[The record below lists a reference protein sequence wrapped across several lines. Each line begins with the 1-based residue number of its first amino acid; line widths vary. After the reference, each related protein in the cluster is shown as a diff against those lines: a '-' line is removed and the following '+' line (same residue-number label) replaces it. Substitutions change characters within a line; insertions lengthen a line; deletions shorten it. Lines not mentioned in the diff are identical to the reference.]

1 VPIPTS
7 EAASEVIPS
16 AAPELALLYTDTNFI
31 SELIQ
36 HPPVSTDLH
45 PIDIYDLAETDL
57 SPYLGLAV
65 PGLTDQ
71 EHLWRHADKIRAFLD
86 AGKVVVYSGMLFRPW
101 LPGAGMLVP
110 KTIHSHR
117 DYFLTQVT
125 PSPIFEGIAIED
137 LVFRRGVAGF
147 FARGHHQPPPGAEV
161 ILELPGGEPALYVD
175 RVSTNGTI
183 LVHGGN
189 DMLGFAN
196 DTTTASRLT
205 PQLLAWMR
213 DEARERMARL
223 KAGVPAG
230 MPVGAE
236 VTA

>member
-1 VPIPTS
+1 MPDPTS
-7 EAASEVIPS
+7 ERVSADSPS
-16 AAPELALLYTDTNFI
+16 ASPDLALLYTDTNFI
-31 SELIQ
+31 SDLIA
-36 HPPVSTDLH
+36 HPPVSTAFQ
-45 PIDIYDLAETDL
+45 PIDVYTLGEADL

-71 EHLWRHADKIRAFLD
+71 EYLWRQADKIRAFLD
-86 AGKVVVYSGMLFRPW
+86 AGKVVIFSGMLFRPW
-101 LPGAGMLVP
+101 LPGAGMFEP
-110 KTIHSHR
+110 KTVRSHH
-117 DYFLTQVT
+117 DYFLTQVA
-125 PSPIFEGIAIED
+125 PSPIFEGIEIED

-161 ILELPGGEPALYVD
+161 ILTLPGREPALYID

-196 DTTTASRLT
+196 DATSASRLT
-205 PQLLAWMR
+205 PQLLEWMR
-213 DEARERMARL
+213 DEARARMARL
-223 KAGVPAG
+223 AAGASAGV
-230 MPVGAE
+230 E